1 MCWTVGVNKQ
11 RGSRCADFLFL
22 CVYPKGLVLGW
33 TLFVFWN
40 DVAFAVNVIYI
51 WFYTPHRISRGHSC
65 RVDWGVCNNY
75 TEYNFKLPIEMN
87 TTNPTTTITWNDDKR
102 THSHSHSH
110 SIDVQSHLEIYH
122 PWKAIP
128 SSKLS
133 DQHISPPSW
142 FAELV
147 WPYLY
152 FYKTNILYK
161 LYPFGWISKN
171 DKLSMF
177 IHPVRFR
184 LLVRFQMWTR
194 KGSVNSELT
203 QIIRK

>member
-1 MCWTVGVNKQ
+1 M
-11 RGSRCADFLFL
+11 RRFPFF
-22 CVYPKGLVLGW
+22 CVFIPRDSFWDGPCS
-33 TLFVFWN
+33 FFWN
-40 DVAFAVNVIYI
+40 DVAFDDNVIYI

-65 RVDWGVCNNY
+65 RVDWVFVIIC

-87 TTNPTTTITWNDDKR
+87 TTNPTTTITWN
-102 THSHSHSH
+102 
-110 SIDVQSHLEIYH
+110 DVQSHLEIYH

-152 FYKTNILYK
+152 FYKTNIIYK
-161 LYPFGWISKN
+161 LHPFRYSLPQS
-171 DKLSMF
+171 D
-177 IHPVRFR
+177 FR
-184 LLVRFQMWTR
+184 LLVWFQMWTR
-194 KGSVNSELT
+194 KGSVNSELI
-203 QIIRK
+203 QITRK